1 MNRRTL
7 WGRALAAAGIGAAP
21 SVAVSAQPV
30 DRSGTPEERIER
42 LETQQ
47 ETLYQ
52 LILGLRNDI
61 RGFEGL
67 VASEANAG
75 GLGESSGI
83 PVTVSVRPNPPEDP
97 TSFRIECDIV
107 RSGFFG
113 SENPFDCDY
122 TLICQE

>member
-61 RGFEGL
+61 AGFEGL
-67 VASEANAG
+67 VASEANAA
-75 GLGESSGI
+75 GLGESSGDPI
-83 PVTVSVRPNPPEDP
+83 TISVRPNPPADP
-97 TSFRIECDIV
+97 ASFQMECDIV
-107 RSGFFG
+107 RANRFG
-113 SENPFDCDY
+113 SDNPFDRDY